1 MRFFLFTICSALAAT
16 VSPIEKIIQLIGDLE
31 AKIIKDGEETQK
43 LYEEFTDFCKD
54 TSKDT
59 QFELKTSNSDAERFA
74 ATVSDKE
81 AEISALETKIGELS
95 TTIATNSKDLEA
107 ATAIRKKEKA
117 DYDTAD
123 AELAETVDMLRRA
136 IAILEKEMSKTGF
149 LQTSSMDKV
158 RDALS
163 ALVMAEGVRGVSG
176 ADASKL
182 ASLLQ
187 DKDED
192 ELTLSGAPDP
202 AAYKSKSGGI
212 VSAMEDM
219 LEKAE
224 AQRAEG
230 QKAEMEANHNFKM
243 LKQSLEDSVAN
254 QEKELAESKKAKALA
269 EEDKAVATGELE
281 RVQKEIAA
289 DEKKLKDLQHEC
301 MTKAEDH
308 ETEQKERSEEL
319 TALATAKKIIKEKT
333 GGASKRAYDELQT
346 DAPTDAD
353 ASFLQI
359 RSRTHTEIRARARTG
374 VKAREIKDRVVSLIQ
389 GLAKETQVPALAQ
402 LAMRIRSLSMM
413 SADPFAK
420 VKGMIQEMIEKLVKE
435 AQEEAEHK
443 AFCDKEMAET
453 EAKKAD
459 KEEEVDDLNTKIDR
473 AAAKIAKLKETIALL
488 EKELGKIAAEQ
499 KTADETRMAEKEA
512 WGAAKSDFEQGLEGV
527 QMALEVLR
535 DYYAEKDDAA
545 LIQGAQSDLGD
556 AMSLAQSGKSS
567 GAASGIIGMLEV
579 AESDFSKMLAE
590 GSAAEDQA
598 QSEYEALTEDNKVLT
613 AEKTTAVK
621 YKGKDKKETEAFLSE
636 TKDDLGTTQE
646 ELDAVLEYY
655 DKLKPQCIAKPE
667 PYAER
672 KKRREKEIAGLKEA
686 LDILEAESA

>member
-1 MRFFLFTICSALAAT
+1 MAVQ
-16 VSPIEKIIQLIGDLE
+16 VSPIEKIIQLLGDLE

-59 QFELKTSNSDAERFA
+59 QFELKTSKSDAERFA
-74 ATVSDKE
+74 ATVADKE

-149 LQTSSMDKV
+149 LQTSSMGKV
-158 RDALS
+158 KDALS

-176 ADASKL
+176 ADA
-182 ASLLQ
+182 ARIAALLQ
-187 DKDED
+187 DSDGD
-192 ELTLSGAPDP
+192 LQLQPGGAPDP

-224 AQRAEG
+224 AQRADG

-243 LKQSLEDSVAN
+243 LKQSLEDAVAN
-254 QEKELAESKKAKALA
+254 QDKELAESKKAKALA
-269 EEDKAVATGELE
+269 EEDKATATGEYD

-289 DEKKLKDLQHEC
+289 DETKLKDLQHEC

-308 ETEQKERSEEL
+308 ETEQAERTAEL

-333 GGASKRAYDELQT
+333 GGASKRTYDLDQQ
-346 DAPTDAD
+346 DAD
-353 ASFLQI
+353 ASASFLQI
-359 RSRTHTEIRARARTG
+359 RARTHTG
-374 VKAREIKDRVVSLIQ
+374 VKAREIKDRVVSMIQ

-402 LAMRIRSLSMM
+402 LALRIRSLSMM

-435 AQEEAEHK
+435 AEEEAGHK

-488 EKELGKIAAEQ
+488 EEELGKIGSEQ

-545 LIQGAQSDLGD
+545 LMQGAQSDLGD
-556 AMSLAQSGKSS
+556 AMSLAQKST

-590 GSAAEDQA
+590 GQAAEDLS

-621 YKGKDKKETEAFLSE
+621 YKNKDKKETEAFLAE

>member
-1 MRFFLFTICSALAAT
+1 MSLFFFTLCSALAVS

-59 QFELKTSNSDAERFA
+59 QFELKTSKSDAERFA
-74 ATVSDKE
+74 ATVADKE

-107 ATAIRKKEKA
+107 ATEIRKKEKA

-149 LQTSSMDKV
+149 LQTSSMSKV
-158 RDALS
+158 KDALS
-163 ALVMAEGVRGVSG
+163 ALVMAEGITVRGVSG
-176 ADASKL
+176 ADAARL
-182 ASLLQ
+182 AALLQ
-187 DKDED
+187 DSDKDLD
-192 ELTLSGAPDP
+192 FQPAGAPDP

-243 LKQSLEDSVAN
+243 LKQSLEDAVAN
-254 QEKELAESKKAKALA
+254 QDKELSESKKAKALA
-269 EEDKAVATGELE
+269 EEDKAVAEGDLE

-333 GGASKRAYDELQT
+333 GGASKRTYDFDQE
-346 DAPTDAD
+346 DV

-359 RSRTHTEIRARARTG
+359 RARTHTG
-374 VKAREIKDRVVSLIQ
+374 VKAREIKDRVVSMIQ
-389 GLAKETQVPALAQ
+389 SLAKETQVPALAQ
-402 LAMRIRSLSMM
+402 LAMRIRSLSML

-473 AAAKIAKLKETIALL
+473 AAAKIAKLKETISLL
-488 EKELGKIAAEQ
+488 ETELGKISEEQ
-499 KTADETRMAEKEA
+499 KVADETRQNEKDA

-545 LIQGAQSDLGD
+545 LLQGAQSDLGD
-556 AMSLAQSGKSS
+556 AMSLAQKST

-590 GSAAEDQA
+590 GQAAEDLA

-686 LDILEAESA
+686 LDILEAESE

>member
-1 MRFFLFTICSALAAT
+1 MSLFFFTICSALAVS
-16 VSPIEKIIQLIGDLE
+16 VSPIEKIIQLLGDLE

-59 QFELKTSNSDAERFA
+59 QFELKTSKSDAERFA
-74 ATVSDKE
+74 ATVADKE

-149 LQTSSMDKV
+149 LQTSSMSKV
-158 RDALS
+158 KDALS

-176 ADASKL
+176 ADAAKL
-182 ASLLQ
+182 AALLQ
-187 DKDED
+187 DNDL
-192 ELTLSGAPDP
+192 ELQPGGAPDP

-224 AQRAEG
+224 AQRADG

-254 QEKELAESKKAKALA
+254 QDKELAESKKAKALA
-269 EEDKAVATGELE
+269 EEDKATAEGEVQ

-333 GGASKRAYDELQT
+333 GGAAKRAYDLDQQDP
-346 DAPTDAD
+346 DAT

-359 RSRTHTEIRARARTG
+359 RARTHTG
-374 VKAREIKDRVVSLIQ
+374 VKAREIKDRVVSMIQ

-402 LAMRIRSLSMM
+402 LALRIRSLSML

-488 EKELGKIAAEQ
+488 EEELGKIGAEQ
-499 KTADETRMAEKEA
+499 KVADETRAAEKEA

-545 LIQGAQSDLGD
+545 LMQGAQSDLGD
-556 AMSLAQSGKSS
+556 AMSLAQKST

-590 GSAAEDQA
+590 GQAAEDLS

-621 YKGKDKKETEAFLSE
+621 YKNKDKKETEAFLAE

>member
-1 MRFFLFTICSALAAT
+1 MRFFLFTICSVLAAK
-16 VSPIEKIIQLIGDLE
+16 VSPIEKIIQLVGDLE

-59 QFELKTSNSDAERFA
+59 QFVLKTSNSDAERFA
-74 ATVSDKE
+74 AAVADKE

-182 ASLLQ
+182 AALLQ

-289 DEKKLKDLQHEC
+289 AEKKLKDLQHEC

-346 DAPTDAD
+346 DAPTDVD
-353 ASFLQI
+353 SFLQI
-359 RSRTHTEIRARARTG
+359 RSRTHTEIRARTRTG
-374 VKAREIKDRVVSLIQ
+374 VKARQIKDRVVSMIQ
-389 GLAKETQVPALAQ
+389 GLAKETGVPALAQ

-435 AQEEAEHK
+435 AGEEAEHK

-473 AAAKIAKLKETIALL
+473 AAAKIAKLKETIAVL
-488 EKELGKIAAEQ
+488 EEELGKIASEQ
-499 KTADETRMAEKEA
+499 KTADDTRMAEKEA

-590 GSAAEDQA
+590 GSAAEDMA

-613 AEKTTAVK
+613 AEKETAVK

>member
-1 MRFFLFTICSALAAT
+1 
-16 VSPIEKIIQLIGDLE
+16 
-31 AKIIKDGEETQK
+31 
-43 LYEEFTDFCKD
+43 
-54 TSKDT
+54 
-59 QFELKTSNSDAERFA
+59 
-74 ATVSDKE
+74 
-81 AEISALETKIGELS
+81 
-95 TTIATNSKDLEA
+95 
-107 ATAIRKKEKA
+107 
-117 DYDTAD
+117 
-123 AELAETVDMLRRA
+123 
-136 IAILEKEMSKTGF
+136 
-149 LQTSSMDKV
+149 
-158 RDALS
+158 
-163 ALVMAEGVRGVSG
+163 
-176 ADASKL
+176 
-182 ASLLQ
+182 
-187 DKDED
+187 
-192 ELTLSGAPDP
+192 
-202 AAYKSKSGGI
+202 
-212 VSAMEDM
+212 
-219 LEKAE
+219 
-224 AQRAEG
+224 
-230 QKAEMEANHNFKM
+230 
-243 LKQSLEDSVAN
+243 
-254 QEKELAESKKAKALA
+254 
-269 EEDKAVATGELE
+269 
-281 RVQKEIAA
+281 VQKEIAA
-289 DEKKLKDLQHEC
+289 DVKKLKDLQHEC

-308 ETEQKERSEEL
+308 ETEQKERTEEL

-333 GGASKRAYDELQT
+333 GGASKRAYGELVQE
-346 DAPTDAD
+346 DQVDV

-359 RSRTHTEIRARARTG
+359 RARTHTG
-374 VKAREIKDRVVSLIQ
+374 VKAREIKDRVVSMIQ
-389 GLAKETQVPALAQ
+389 GLAKETNVPALAQ
-402 LAMRIRSLSMM
+402 LAMRIRSLSML

-420 VKGMIQEMIEKLVKE
+420 VKGMIQEMIEKLVSE
-435 AQEEAEHK
+435 AAEEAEHK

-459 KEEEVDDLNTKIDR
+459 KEEDVDDLNTKIDR

-499 KTADETRMAEKEA
+499 KVADETRQAEKEA
-512 WGAAKSDFEQGLEGV
+512 WGTAKSDFEQGLEGI

-545 LIQGAQSDLGD
+545 LLQGAQSDLGD
-556 AMSLAQSGKSS
+556 AMSLAQKST

-590 GSAAEDQA
+590 GQAAEDLA

-636 TKDDLGTTQE
+636 TKDDLGTTTE

>member
-1 MRFFLFTICSALAAT
+1 MSLFFFTICSALAVS
-16 VSPIEKIIQLIGDLE
+16 VSPIEKILQLLGDLE
-31 AKIIKDGEETQK
+31 AKIIKDGEATQK

-59 QFELKTSNSDAERFA
+59 QFELKTSKSDAERYA
-74 ATVSDKE
+74 ASVADKE

-95 TTIATNSKDLEA
+95 TTIATNSKDLAA
-107 ATAIRKKEKA
+107 ATEIRKKEKA

-123 AELAETVDMLRRA
+123 AELGETVDMLRRA

-149 LQTSSMDKV
+149 LQTSSMSKV
-158 RDALS
+158 KDALS
-163 ALVMAEGVRGVSG
+163 ALVLAEGVRGVSG
-176 ADASKL
+176 TDAARL
-182 ASLLQ
+182 AALLQ
-187 DKDED
+187 DGDKDLD
-192 ELTLSGAPDP
+192 FQPAGAPDP

-243 LKQSLEDSVAN
+243 LKQSLEDAVAN
-254 QEKELAESKKAKALA
+254 QDKELADSKKAKALA
-269 EEDKAVATGELE
+269 EEDKAVAEGELE

-333 GGASKRAYDELQT
+333 GGASKRTYGELVQE
-346 DAPTDAD
+346 D

-359 RSRTHTEIRARARTG
+359 RARTHTG
-374 VKAREIKDRVVSLIQ
+374 VKAREIKDRVVSMIQ

-402 LAMRIRSLSMM
+402 LAMRIRSLSML

-435 AQEEAEHK
+435 AQEEAGHK

-488 EKELGKIAAEQ
+488 EKELGTIAAEQ
-499 KTADETRMAEKEA
+499 KHADEVRMEEKEA

-545 LIQGAQSDLGD
+545 LLQGAQSDLGD
-556 AMSLAQSGKSS
+556 AMSLAQKST

-590 GSAAEDQA
+590 GQAAEDLA
-598 QSEYEALTEDNKVLT
+598 QSEYEGLTEDNKVLT

-636 TKDDLGTTQE
+636 TKDDLGTTTE

-686 LDILEAESA
+686 LDILEAESE

>member
-1 MRFFLFTICSALAAT
+1 MSLFFFTICSAFAVS
-16 VSPIEKIIQLIGDLE
+16 VSPIEKIIQLLGDLE

-43 LYEEFTDFCKD
+43 LYETFTDFCKD

-59 QFELKTSNSDAERFA
+59 QFELKTSKSDAERYA
-74 ATVSDKE
+74 ASVADKE
-81 AEISALETKIGELS
+81 AEITALETKIGELS
-95 TTIATNSKDLEA
+95 TTIATNSKDLAA
-107 ATAIRKKEKA
+107 ATEIRKKEKT

-149 LQTSSMDKV
+149 LQTNSMDKV
-158 RDALS
+158 KDALS

-176 ADASKL
+176 ADAARL
-182 ASLLQ
+182 AALLQ
-187 DKDED
+187 DGDRD
-192 ELTLSGAPDP
+192 LELQPAGAPDP

-224 AQRAEG
+224 AQRADG

-254 QEKELAESKKAKALA
+254 QDKELADSKKAKALA
-269 EEDKAVATGELE
+269 EEDKAVAEGELA

-333 GGASKRAYDELQT
+333 GGAAKRTYDFDQQSS
-346 DAPTDAD
+346 DDAD
-353 ASFLQI
+353 TSVVQSFLQI
-359 RSRTHTEIRARARTG
+359 RTRAHTMAKT
-374 VKAREIKDRVVSLIQ
+374 REIKDRVVSMIQ

-402 LAMRIRSLSMM
+402 LALRIRSLSML

-435 AQEEAEHK
+435 AEEEAGHK

-459 KEEEVDDLNTKIDR
+459 KEEEVEDLNTKIDR

-488 EKELGKIAAEQ
+488 EEELGKIAAEQ
-499 KTADETRMAEKEA
+499 KSADETRAAEKEA
-512 WGAAKSDFEQGLEGV
+512 WGAAKTDFEQGLEGV

-545 LIQGAQSDLGD
+545 LMQGAQSDLGD
-556 AMSLAQSGKSS
+556 AMSLAQKST

-590 GSAAEDQA
+590 GQAAEDLA

-621 YKGKDKKETEAFLSE
+621 YKNKDKKETEAFLSE
-636 TKDDLGTTQE
+636 TKDDLGTTTE

-686 LDILEAESA
+686 LDILEAESE

>member
-1 MRFFLFTICSALAAT
+1 MSLFFFTICSALAVS
-16 VSPIEKIIQLIGDLE
+16 VSPIEKIIQLLGDLE

-43 LYEEFTDFCKD
+43 LYEQFTDFCKD

-59 QFELKTSNSDAERFA
+59 QFELKTSKSDAERFA
-74 ATVSDKE
+74 ATAADKE
-81 AEISALETKIGELS
+81 AEITALETKIGELS
-95 TTIATNSKDLEA
+95 TTIATNSKDLAA
-107 ATAIRKKEKA
+107 ATKIRKTEKA

-149 LQTSSMDKV
+149 LQTNSMSKV

-176 ADASKL
+176 ADAARL
-182 ASLLQ
+182 AALLQ
-187 DKDED
+187 DGDRD
-192 ELTLSGAPDP
+192 LELQPAGAPDP

-243 LKQSLEDSVAN
+243 LKQSLEDAVAN
-254 QEKELAESKKAKALA
+254 QDKELADSKKAKALA
-269 EEDKAVATGELE
+269 EEDKAVAEGELA

-333 GGASKRAYDELQT
+333 GGAAKRTYDFDQQT
-346 DAPTDAD
+346 DADTAM
-353 ASFLQI
+353 SFLQI
-359 RSRTHTEIRARARTG
+359 RTRAHTMAKT
-374 VKAREIKDRVVSLIQ
+374 REIKDRVVSMIQ

-402 LAMRIRSLSMM
+402 LAMRIRSLSML

-420 VKGMIQEMIEKLVKE
+420 VKGMIQEMIEKLIKE

-473 AAAKIAKLKETIALL
+473 AAAKIAKLKESIALL
-488 EKELGKIAAEQ
+488 EEELGKIAAEQ
-499 KTADETRMAEKEA
+499 KTADETRAAEKEA
-512 WGAAKSDFEQGLEGV
+512 WAAAKTDFEQGLEGV

-545 LIQGAQSDLGD
+545 MLQGAQSDLGD
-556 AMSLAQSGKSS
+556 AMSLAQKST

-579 AESDFSKMLAE
+579 TESDFSKMLAE
-590 GSAAEDQA
+590 GQAAEDLA

-621 YKGKDKKETEAFLSE
+621 YKNKDKKETEAFLSE
-636 TKDDLGTTQE
+636 TKDDLGTTTE

-686 LDILEAESA
+686 LDILEAESE

>member
-613 AEKTTAVK
+613 AEKETAVK

-686 LDILEAESA
+686 LDILEAESE

>member
-1 MRFFLFTICSALAAT
+1 MSLFFLTVCSALAVQ
-16 VSPIEKIIQLIGDLE
+16 VSPIEKIIQLLGDLE

-59 QFELKTSNSDAERFA
+59 QFELKTSKSDAERFA
-74 ATVSDKE
+74 ATVADKE

-149 LQTSSMDKV
+149 LQTSSMSKV
-158 RDALS
+158 KDALS

-176 ADASKL
+176 ADAAKL
-182 ASLLQ
+182 AALLQ
-187 DKDED
+187 DNDL
-192 ELTLSGAPDP
+192 ELQPGGAPDP

-224 AQRAEG
+224 AQRADG

-254 QEKELAESKKAKALA
+254 QDKELAESKKAKALA
-269 EEDKAVATGELE
+269 EEDKAVAEGELE

-308 ETEQKERSEEL
+308 ETEQAERSAEL

-333 GGASKRAYDELQT
+333 GGAAKRAYDLDQQDP
-346 DAPTDAD
+346 DAT

-359 RSRTHTEIRARARTG
+359 RARTHTG
-374 VKAREIKDRVVSLIQ
+374 VKAREIKDRVVSMIQ

-402 LAMRIRSLSMM
+402 LALRIRSLSML

-459 KEEEVDDLNTKIDR
+459 KEEEVEDLNTKIDR

-488 EKELGKIAAEQ
+488 EEELGKIAAEQ
-499 KTADETRMAEKEA
+499 KSADETRAAEKEA
-512 WGAAKSDFEQGLEGV
+512 WGAAKTDFEQGLEGV

-545 LIQGAQSDLGD
+545 LMQGAQSDLGD
-556 AMSLAQSGKSS
+556 AMSLAQKST

-590 GSAAEDQA
+590 GQAAEDLA

-621 YKGKDKKETEAFLSE
+621 YKNKDKKETEAFLSE
-636 TKDDLGTTQE
+636 TKDDLGTTTE

-686 LDILEAESA
+686 LDILEAESE

>member
-1 MRFFLFTICSALAAT
+1 MSLFFFTLCSALAVS

-59 QFELKTSNSDAERFA
+59 QFELKTSKSDAERFA
-74 ATVSDKE
+74 ATVADKE

-107 ATAIRKKEKA
+107 ATEIRKKEKA

-149 LQTSSMDKV
+149 LQTSSMSKV
-158 RDALS
+158 KDALS
-163 ALVMAEGVRGVSG
+163 ALVMAEGITVRGVSG
-176 ADASKL
+176 ADAARL
-182 ASLLQ
+182 AALLQ
-187 DKDED
+187 DSDKDLD
-192 ELTLSGAPDP
+192 FQPAGAPDP

-243 LKQSLEDSVAN
+243 LKQSLEDAVAN
-254 QEKELAESKKAKALA
+254 QDKELSESKKAKALA
-269 EEDKAVATGELE
+269 EEDKAVAEGDLE

-333 GGASKRAYDELQT
+333 GGASKRTYDFDQE
-346 DAPTDAD
+346 DV

-359 RSRTHTEIRARARTG
+359 RARTHTG
-374 VKAREIKDRVVSLIQ
+374 VKAREIKDRVVSMIQ
-389 GLAKETQVPALAQ
+389 SLAKETQVPALAQ
-402 LAMRIRSLSMM
+402 LAMRIRSLSML

-473 AAAKIAKLKETIALL
+473 AAAKIAKLKETISLL
-488 EKELGKIAAEQ
+488 ETELGKISEEQ
-499 KTADETRMAEKEA
+499 KVADETRQNEKDA

-545 LIQGAQSDLGD
+545 LLQGAQSDLGD
-556 AMSLAQSGKSS
+556 AMSLAQKST

-590 GSAAEDQA
+590 GQAAEDLA

-621 YKGKDKKETEAFLSE
+621 YKGKDKKETEAFLAE

-686 LDILEAESA
+686 LDILEAESE

>member
-1 MRFFLFTICSALAAT
+1 M
-16 VSPIEKIIQLIGDLE
+16 
-31 AKIIKDGEETQK
+31 
-43 LYEEFTDFCKD
+43 
-54 TSKDT
+54 
-59 QFELKTSNSDAERFA
+59 
-74 ATVSDKE
+74 
-81 AEISALETKIGELS
+81 
-95 TTIATNSKDLEA
+95 
-107 ATAIRKKEKA
+107 
-117 DYDTAD
+117 
-123 AELAETVDMLRRA
+123 
-136 IAILEKEMSKTGF
+136 
-149 LQTSSMDKV
+149 
-158 RDALS
+158 
-163 ALVMAEGVRGVSG
+163 
-176 ADASKL
+176 
-182 ASLLQ
+182 
-187 DKDED
+187 
-192 ELTLSGAPDP
+192 
-202 AAYKSKSGGI
+202 
-212 VSAMEDM
+212 
-219 LEKAE
+219 
-224 AQRAEG
+224 
-230 QKAEMEANHNFKM
+230 
-243 LKQSLEDSVAN
+243 
-254 QEKELAESKKAKALA
+254 
-269 EEDKAVATGELE
+269 
-281 RVQKEIAA
+281 
-289 DEKKLKDLQHEC
+289 
-301 MTKAEDH
+301 
-308 ETEQKERSEEL
+308 
-319 TALATAKKIIKEKT
+319 EKT
-333 GGASKRAYDELQT
+333 GGASKRAYGEFVQEEVE
-346 DAPTDAD
+346 
-353 ASFLQI
+353 SFL
-359 RSRTHTEIRARARTG
+359 EIRARTHTR
-374 VKAREIKDRVVSLIQ
+374 VKAREIKDRVVSMIQ
-389 GLAKETQVPALAQ
+389 GLAKETNVPALAQ
-402 LAMRIRSLSMM
+402 LAMRIRSLSML

-459 KEEEVDDLNTKIDR
+459 KEEEVDDVNTKIDR
-473 AAAKIAKLKETIALL
+473 AAAKIAKLKESIALL

-499 KTADETRMAEKEA
+499 KTADETRQAEKDA
-512 WGAAKSDFEQGLEGV
+512 WAAAKSDFEQGLEGV

-613 AEKTTAVK
+613 AEKETAVK